1 MARQPRVAHG
11 SEAAVVVRVRGESA
25 GCAGKSSPG
34 DGRASPPISLEEV
47 LDRPASV
54 CGEGGG
60 GGDFDTRCQ
69 KMMDD

>member
-47 LDRPASV
+47 LDRPVCV
-54 CGEGGG
+54 CGEGGR
-60 GGDFDTRCQ
+60 DFDTRCQ